1 MPSLMQL
8 ILSGF
13 ILSFSFVVNYVPI
26 NILALAAILCLCE
39 RVPLMKSAMLSSF
52 IVAISYACIWL
63 LEGMISLCCP
73 ATLAHVSAVVE
84 NTYLLLYLI
93 VFHAIGYSLVQSYLL
108 FMVARFHSN
117 SYQRWFGLC
126 MSSNIIAVSALL
138 ILYYKVL

>member
-26 NILALAAILCLCE
+26 NILALAGILSLCE
-39 RVPLMKSAMLSSF
+39 RLPVIKSVMLSSF

-63 LEGMISLCCP
+63 LEGIVSLCCP
-73 ATLAHVSAVVE
+73 VSLANVSAVVE
-84 NTYLLLYLI
+84 NNYLLLYLI
-93 VFHAIGYSLVQSYLL
+93 LFHAIGYSLVQSYLL
-108 FMVARFHSN
+108 LMVARLHSN

-126 MSSNIIAVSALL
+126 VSSNIIAVSALL